1 MNAGVLYFQTAYDR
15 MGGRVKHHSGPHFHS
30 QQANAE
36 VKRLLFPSN
45 NVNII
50 SKFLFALMNTLNVFR
65 RQTAHKDN
73 AMLEMTRLFYNTE

>member
-50 SKFLFALMNTLNVFR
+50 SKFHSHLRTPLKFLEGRLLIKITLCWR
-65 RQTAHKDN
+65 
-73 AMLEMTRLFYNTE
+73 

>member
-50 SKFLFALMNTLNVFR
+50 SKFYSHL
-65 RQTAHKDN
+65 
-73 AMLEMTRLFYNTE
+73 